1 MRNRPEMN
9 CSSPPDKMTI
19 KSQVRI
25 RRQSSNMFANR
36 TFCDR
41 VHSILNRGLISFLL
55 IIGFTANYS
64 YAEEWLR
71 NTYNN
76 RYVF

>member
-1 MRNRPEMN
+1 MRNRPEIN
-9 CSSPPDKMTI
+9 CSLPTDKMTI

-25 RRQSSNMFANR
+25 RRQSSNMFAKR

-41 VHSILNRGLISFLL
+41 VHSILNRGLISILL
-55 IIGFTANYS
+55 IIGFTAHYS
-64 YAEEWLR
+64 YGEEWLR